1 MPPERHAGPCPGII
15 SAFAPEVQA
24 VLDRMTKILGKK
36 VYAGRAF
43 FIGELKKK
51 TVAVTT
57 SG

>member
-1 MPPERHAGPCPGII
+1 LNLEPHPPRPGII

-24 VLDRMTKILGKK
+24 VLERMTKILGKK

-43 FIGELKKK
+43 FIGELKRK

-57 SG
+57 CG

>member
-1 MPPERHAGPCPGII
+1 M
-15 SAFAPEVQA
+15 
-24 VLDRMTKILGKK
+24 LDRMTKILGKK